1 MVADSADVS
10 LANTFPFTTHRRD
23 TSSTGASAD
32 PHPLLST
39 ATKASRFHILHLL
52 RSAPGYGRHVL
63 LAVRQQ
69 RRGEVTMAFVILG
82 LSLYL
87 WIALISLIFLV
98 VLTVLGG
105 QGLDVGGDVDADVDF
120 GQFSGPG
127 ISPLS
132 LPLVASFGTTFGA
145 TGALLETQGFSTLAV
160 AGSATVSALVIS
172 MGLFVFVQRFL
183 VRSQTSSD
191 VHPAELVGRSA
202 QVMVPIHRGATGQ
215 ILVMT
220 EERGRTLFPAAAEDE
235 IPREAVVEIL
245 GFSGGVA
252 NVRRKTS

>member
-1 MVADSADVS
+1 MAV
-10 LANTFPFTTHRRD
+10 
-23 TSSTGASAD
+23 
-32 PHPLLST
+32 
-39 ATKASRFHILHLL
+39 
-52 RSAPGYGRHVL
+52 VL
-63 LAVRQQ
+63 
-69 RRGEVTMAFVILG
+69 LG
-82 LSLYL
+82 LSIYL

-105 QGLDVGGDVDADVDF
+105 HGLDVGGDLDTDVDF

-132 LPLVASFGTTFGA
+132 LPLVAAFGTTFGSI
-145 TGALLETQGFSTLAV
+145 GALLETQEFSALVV
-160 AGSATVSALVIS
+160 AGSATVSALLVAG
-172 MGLFVFVQRFL
+172 GLFIFVERFL

-202 QVMVPIHRGATGQ
+202 QVMVPIRRGATGQ

>member
-1 MVADSADVS
+1 
-10 LANTFPFTTHRRD
+10 
-23 TSSTGASAD
+23 
-32 PHPLLST
+32 
-39 ATKASRFHILHLL
+39 
-52 RSAPGYGRHVL
+52 
-63 LAVRQQ
+63 
-69 RRGEVTMAFVILG
+69 MAIVILG

-98 VLTVLGG
+98 ILTVLGG

-132 LPLVASFGTTFGA
+132 LPMVAAFGTTFGSI
-145 TGALLETQGFSTLAV
+145 GALLETQGVSDFIV
-160 AGSATVSALVIS
+160 AGSATVSALLVAG
-172 MGLFVFVQRFL
+172 GLFVFVQRFL

-191 VHPAELVGRSA
+191 VHTTELVGRSA
-202 QVMVPIHRGATGQ
+202 QVMIPIHRGGTGQ

-220 EERGRTLFPAAAEDE
+220 EERGRTLFPAAAEE
-235 IPREAVVEIL
+235 ENPREAVVEIL
-245 GFSGGVA
+245 GCSGGIA